1 MVNCVKETAHSLA
14 SALAAYGVT
23 DIFSSPGSR
32 NAPLIIAF
40 ARHQELTVRPVV
52 DERSA
57 AFIAL
62 GHALVSRRP
71 AALVCTSGTALLNYA
86 PAIAEAYY
94 RKVALIVISADRP
107 AEWIGQDDSQTMA
120 QPGALGNIVKASYTL
135 RGKSRATGTGGWP
148 TAS

>member
-40 ARHQELTVRPVV
+40 ARHPELTVRPVV

-62 GHALVSRRP
+62 GHALVELAFGSGKIRGCLPGGMDSR
-71 AALVCTSGTALLNYA
+71 LCHVV
-86 PAIAEAYY
+86 EFF
-94 RKVALIVISADRP
+94 SA
-107 AEWIGQDDSQTMA
+107 
-120 QPGALGNIVKASYTL
+120 KL
-135 RGKSRATGTGGWP
+135 RNFSSIFSNFVLKWSTV
-148 TAS
+148 